1 MKLAIE
7 TVCDFG
13 YDFIGMEHF
22 AKPNDELSLVQSD
35 GTLHCNFQGY
45 TTKGRYDLLGLG
57 ASSISSISSIG
68 NSFSQNKKD

>member
-22 AKPNDELSLVQSD
+22 AKPNDELSLAQSD
-35 GTLHCNFQGY
+35 GTLHYNFQGY
-45 TTKGRYDLLGLG
+45 TTIGRYDLLGLG
-57 ASSISSISSIG
+57 VSSISSIG
-68 NSFSQNKKD
+68 NSFSQNIKDLK